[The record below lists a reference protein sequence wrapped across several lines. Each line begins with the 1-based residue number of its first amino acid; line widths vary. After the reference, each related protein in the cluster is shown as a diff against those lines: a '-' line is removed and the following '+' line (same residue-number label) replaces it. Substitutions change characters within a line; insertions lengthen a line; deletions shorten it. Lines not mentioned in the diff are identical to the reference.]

1 MTEGCI
7 STEPDSVK
15 PEAVVRR
22 ILLVD
27 DQVIIHEA
35 LRRMLDDAED
45 LELHCCSQGAEA
57 LQVASE
63 LQPNVIL
70 QDLVMPDVDGMMLVK
85 YYQANPKT
93 RDIPIVV
100 LSSKEEA
107 RTKAEAFTAGA
118 NDYLVK
124 LPDRIELLARLR
136 YHARAHTSLLERN
149 AALEELRRIAVT
161 DGLTGL
167 YNRRHFDETFAKEW
181 CRARRD
187 QYPLSLVML
196 DVDHFKQFNDNYG
209 HQAGD
214 DCLVQVA
221 TVLQTTLYR
230 SADMAARY
238 GGEEFICIFPNTTA
252 EGALT
257 IAEKIRRRI
266 MDLDIPHL
274 HSSVASQVTVS
285 IGVASAIPAGGAA
298 GWEILIKAAD
308 LALYKAKDTGR
319 NRVVGTD
326 SEGLRIDI

>member
-1 MTEGCI
+1 MNEGCI
-7 STEPDSVK
+7 PTEPHSDK
-15 PEAVVRR
+15 QETIIRR
-22 ILLVD
+22 VLLVD

-35 LRRMLDDAED
+35 LRRMLDDIED
-45 LELHCCSQGAEA
+45 LELHCCSQGVDA
-57 LQVASE
+57 LQVASA

-85 YYQANPKT
+85 YYQANPQT

-100 LSSKEEA
+100 LSSREEA

-136 YHARAHTSLLERN
+136 YHARAHVSLLERN

-167 YNRRHFDETFAKEW
+167 YNRRNFDEIFAKEW
-181 CRARRD
+181 RRSRRD
-187 QYPLSLVML
+187 QSPLSLVMI

-221 TVLQTTLYR
+221 TALQSSVCR
-230 SADMAARY
+230 AGDIVARY
-238 GGEEFICIFPNTTA
+238 GGEEFVGIFPNTDTD
-252 EGALT
+252 GALA
-257 IAEKIRRRI
+257 IAEKICKAVT
-266 MDLDIPHL
+266 DLGIPHE
-274 HSSVASQVTVS
+274 HSLVASQVTVS
-285 IGVASAIPAGGAA
+285 IGVASILPASDTDR
-298 GWEILIKAAD
+298 EKLIKAAD
-308 LALYKAKDTGR
+308 VALYQAKETGR
-319 NRVVGTD
+319 NRVVVSD
-326 SEGLRIDI
+326 SGSVRITV